1 MKKLKILIQFD
12 IVADPYDE
20 QDLRERVQSR
30 LQEDLD
36 GDSLE
41 FDIGDLEE
49 EDGDEF

>member
-12 IVADPYDE
+12 IVADPNDE
-20 QDLRERVQSR
+20 QDLKERVQSR

-36 GDSLE
+36 DDSLE

-49 EDGDEF
+49 EEEENW